1 MAVPSSPPLTAFLA
15 GAVIPLEQVP
25 DPVFA
30 GRMMGDGLAI
40 EPLGTGPL
48 TLLAPCPGT
57 VVQLHASHHACFL
70 QTESGARV
78 LLHIGIDTVLLKGEG
93 FTPRVA
99 AGDRVETGAPLIEF
113 DPAVLA
119 RHGKPAIT
127 VLAIENSD
135 EHPIGWRCPAGPIAL
150 GAPLLALG
158 AATRPPEPAPEPAPV
173 AAAEAAEQA
182 LGWATVRHAG
192 GLHARPCALLA
203 TAIKPYPAHVE
214 LIARQRTANAR
225 SATAVMGLG
234 IEEGEEVEIRAR
246 GTGAGDALEAAV
258 TALQTP
264 TAAHHAEPVRAAAA
278 PADLRP
284 GELAG
289 VPASPGLAVGPVAH
303 LVHTQGTIPES
314 GDGEILERRALD
326 AALQAVR
333 ADIDAA
339 VADAERR
346 GLGEQAEV
354 FSAHRVLCDDPELFL
369 AATAQLNA
377 GKSAAFAWH
386 RAVDAQ
392 CTALQATGNALL
404 IGRINDLRDIE
415 RQVLRR
421 LLPQTESLDLPP
433 AGAVLVAEDLLPSD
447 FRLLERAGV
456 AALLTAQGGP
466 TSHVAILARARGLP
480 AIVAL
485 GPQLVA
491 LKAGGTVIV
500 DAERGRIDP
509 APSPERLAEA
519 RASIAARDARN
530 VAARAV
536 AQAPAQTLDGT
547 SIEVAANISTPDD
560 ARDAVDCGA
569 DAVGLLRTE
578 LLFLERESA
587 PSVAEQQSAY
597 QAVADALA
605 GRSAIFRTLD
615 VGADKSL
622 AYIALPKEENPA
634 LGLRGIRLGLLR
646 ESLLVEQLQAILAL
660 APLGVVSIMIP
671 MVSERDEILTVRALI
686 DRLATSMGIAARP
699 RLGIMIETPAAA
711 VLADQYAEVADFFS
725 IGTNDLTQYALC
737 MDRTNPALAARIDA
751 FHPAVLRLID
761 QAARGAA
768 THARPVGVCGA
779 MASDPLAVPLLLGL
793 GIGELS
799 VSPAV
804 VPEIKATVRRLDL
817 AECRRVAHA
826 ALEHRDA
833 EATRALLRATWPW
846 LGQA

>member
-1 MAVPSSPPLTAFLA
+1 MAVPSSPTFTAFLA
-15 GAVIPLEQVP
+15 GTVVPLEQVP

-40 EPLGTGPL
+40 EPPADAPQ
-48 TLLAPCPGT
+48 TLRAPCAGT
-57 VVQLHASHHACFL
+57 IVQLHASHHACFL
-70 QTESGARV
+70 QTEAGTRL

-93 FTPRVA
+93 FTPRVTV
-99 AGDRVETGAPLIEF
+99 GDWVEAGAPLIDF

-119 RHGKPAIT
+119 RRGKPAIT

-135 EHPIGWRCPAGPIAL
+135 EHPIAWRCPAGPVVL
-150 GAPLLALG
+150 GAPLLTLG
-158 AATRPPEPAPEPAPV
+158 AAAP
-173 AAAEAAEQA
+173 AAAPMASAAEDEQA

-203 TAIKPYPAHVE
+203 TAIKPYPAQLE
-214 LIARQRTANAR
+214 LVARGRSANAR
-225 SATAVMGLG
+225 SATAVMGLAIG
-234 IEEGEEVEIRAR
+234 EGEEVEIRAR
-246 GTGAGDALEAAV
+246 GARAGDALEAAV
-258 TALQTP
+258 NALQTP
-264 TAAHHAEPVRAAAA
+264 SAAHRPEPLRAAPV
-278 PADLRP
+278 PATPSDVRP

-303 LVHTQGTIPES
+303 LAHVQGAIPEA
-314 GDGEILERRALD
+314 GEGEILERRALD

-339 VADAERR
+339 VADAEQR

-354 FSAHRVLCDDPELFL
+354 FAAHRVLCDDPELLL
-369 AATAQLNA
+369 AATAQLSA
-377 GKSAAFAWH
+377 SKSAAFAWH
-386 RAVDAQ
+386 HAIDAQ
-392 CTALQATGNALL
+392 CAALQATGNALL

-415 RQVLRR
+415 RQALRR
-421 LLPQTESLDLPP
+421 LLPQTESVALPP
-433 AGAVLVAEDLLPSD
+433 AGAVLVADDLLPSD

-456 AALLTAQGGP
+456 VALLTAQGGP

-485 GPQLVA
+485 GPQLAA
-491 LKAGGTVIV
+491 LKAGDTVVV

-509 APSPERLAEA
+509 APGPERLAEVRARIAERETRNAEA
-519 RASIAARDARN
+519 RAA
-530 VAARAV
+530 
-536 AQAPAQTLDGT
+536 AQAPAHTLDGT
-547 SIEVAANISTPDD
+547 AIEVVANISTAED
-560 ARDAVDCGA
+560 ARAAVDYGA
-569 DAVGLLRTE
+569 DGVGLLRTE
-578 LLFLERESA
+578 LLFLERENA
-587 PSVAEQQSAY
+587 PTVAEQQHAY
-597 QAVADALA
+597 QAVAEALA

-660 APLGVVSIMIP
+660 VPEHAVSIMIP

-686 DRLATSMGIAARP
+686 DRLAATSGVAAAARP

-793 GIGELS
+793 GVSELS

-804 VPEIKATVRRLDL
+804 IPEIKAAVRRLDL
-817 AECRRVAHA
+817 AECRRIART